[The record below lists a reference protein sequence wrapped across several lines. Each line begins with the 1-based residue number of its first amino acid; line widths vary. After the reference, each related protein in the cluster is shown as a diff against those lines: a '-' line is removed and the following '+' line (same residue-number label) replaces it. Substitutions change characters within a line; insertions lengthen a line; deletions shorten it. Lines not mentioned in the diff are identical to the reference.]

1 MRKLVITKR
10 TSRTLTNL
18 PFRLLDNLDTLRTYR
33 WASYVHNFLISS
45 LNRSSIVYREK
56 SNDHTIFVSSS
67 VVVVQVWACQ
77 RISLGDII
85 DTLAFPR
92 FLSLSLLRMRGER
105 IKNEKKKKKSELLE
119 KLNANSKFLVEMKE
133 DLERMKRYFYSRAAT
148 QGFDEEHPAGSDAVG
163 VSGGRD
169 DALHVNAEEGN
180 IEADNTAAA
189 DAQRNANAIDS
200 EQILVDAT
208 NEIDEAVEVVV
219 ASKLEST
226 NIGAT
231 SQSKNGASHG
241 SPEVPTFGIEEAKN
255 TTERAPSA
263 EEEKTV
269 EEHKDAIDSSLSDD
283 ALIIICDEQGH
294 ASLYEVVEAMLKEEK
309 VMNIEVGYENP
320 DSLAI
325 APYVKPSSP
334 FTQPI
339 VMLSIFFAAGHF
351 MYKEKC
357 QTESISRD
365 KVICNC
371 AKRKVNRRL
380 MAPVLHNNHWWCY
393 VLH

>member
-1 MRKLVITKR
+1 MWYEQVFVMFLFVEKCD
-10 TSRTLTNL
+10 L
-18 PFRLLDNLDTLRTYR
+18 PFGSKLNVGAGSNGLGTNPRGNEPSNLGWWGT
-33 WASYVHNFLISS
+33 SS
-45 LNRSSIVYREK
+45 
-56 SNDHTIFVSSS
+56 
-67 VVVVQVWACQ
+67 
-77 RISLGDII
+77 
-85 DTLAFPR
+85 
-92 FLSLSLLRMRGER
+92 
-105 IKNEKKKKKSELLE
+105 EKKKKKSELLE

-283 ALIIICDEQGH
+283 ALII
-294 ASLYEVVEAMLKEEK
+294 VEALTF
-309 VMNIEVGYENP
+309 V
-320 DSLAI
+320 S
-325 APYVKPSSP
+325 
-334 FTQPI
+334 
-339 VMLSIFFAAGHF
+339 
-351 MYKEKC
+351 
-357 QTESISRD
+357 
-365 KVICNC
+365 
-371 AKRKVNRRL
+371 
-380 MAPVLHNNHWWCY
+380 
-393 VLH
+393 